1 MDRGVE
7 GRSAIR
13 RGDEDRSGDE
23 GFQRQARRLRRQV
36 LMDLK
41 TYIRD
46 VPDFPKPGIIFKDI
60 TPLLRAPEALEFTVE
75 ALAKPFRA
83 KQVTRVAAIESR
95 GFIFGSCV
103 ARILGA
109 GFVPIRKPG
118 KLPWTTRRNEY
129 QLEYGTDVIEIHD
142 DALTADDRVV
152 IIDDVL
158 ATGGTAAA
166 AVALVKE
173 FGATIV
179 GAAVVIEL
187 DFLEGR
193 KRLDIPVHS
202 LI

>member
-1 MDRGVE
+1 MTDL
-7 GRSAIR
+7 
-13 RGDEDRSGDE
+13 
-23 GFQRQARRLRRQV
+23 RQ
-36 LMDLK
+36 
-41 TYIRD
+41 YIRD
-46 VPDFPKPGIIFKDI
+46 VPDFPKPGILFKDI
-60 TPLLRAPEALEFTVE
+60 TPLLRSPEALEAAVQG
-75 ALAKPFRA
+75 LAEPYRD
-83 KQVTRVAAIESR
+83 QRISNIVAIESR

-129 QLEYGTDVIEIHD
+129 KLEYGTDVVEIHD

-166 AVALVKE
+166 AAALVKE

-193 KRLDIPVHS
+193 KRLDVPVHS
-202 LI
+202 LIRY